1 MNYPKLPD
9 YQEFA
14 AQIMAHSQLRF
25 EYGAK
30 GVADILR
37 ESEQSLR
44 KTVAKLKK
52 LEIDQQLA
60 NREPDNLSMIR
71 RVRPDGP
78 RRLWQRFDRQV
89 YLDKLDGALLAR
101 LAGCILGSVVEGWSI
116 EAMQSWARQIG
127 DSFPPVD
134 YWSAAK
140 TPTEIRYETSP
151 CAAYTK
157 MGMDSVPVDDDIAY
171 TLLGLLIMEDYG
183 PEFTSEDVG
192 HAWVKY
198 LPFVAGSCKP
208 ALNSLR
214 SGGAASKAAGTAQGN
229 PYVQIIGATIRCDPW
244 AYMAPGWP
252 EKAAE
257 LAHRDACVSHRRN
270 GIYGAMFLAAAQSAA
285 FAVDHAAEAIG
296 IGLTEIPKR
305 CRLAGHVRWAL
316 QAGKKVKSFRQARR
330 LVDQRFNGMRGTHTI
345 NNVCLI
351 VFGLLMGDK
360 DVTKVISQCVAMG
373 LDNDCTAASA
383 GSIVGAMVGK
393 SGVPR
398 HWYEPFN
405 NTVRSYLIGK
415 KTFQITSLVKR
426 FARQAGRTW
435 TATP

>member
-1 MNYPKLPD
+1 MKYPKLPD
-9 YQEFA
+9 YQKFA
-14 AQIMAHSQLRF
+14 ADIMAHSQLKF

-30 GVADILR
+30 GVAKILR
-37 ESEQSLR
+37 QSERSLR
-44 KTVAKLKK
+44 NTVAELKE
-52 LEIDQQLA
+52 LEIDRQLA
-60 NREPDNLSMIR
+60 KREPDSLSVIR
-71 RVRPDGP
+71 RMRPDGP
-78 RRLWQRFDRQV
+78 RRLWQRLDRQV
-89 YLDKLDGALLAR
+89 YLDKLEGALLAR
-101 LAGCILGSVVEGWSI
+101 LAGCILGSVVEGWSMQ
-116 EAMQSWARQIG
+116 AMQAWARQIG
-127 DSFPPVD
+127 DPFPPVD

-157 MGMDSVPVDDDIAY
+157 TAMDSVPVDDDIAY
-171 TLLGLLIMEDYG
+171 TLLGLLIMEDHG
-183 PEFTSEDVG
+183 PAFTSDDVG
-192 HAWVKY
+192 RAWVKY

-214 SGGAASKAAGTAQGN
+214 RGGAASKAAGTARSN
-229 PYVQIIGATIRCDPW
+229 PYSQIIGATIRCDPW

-270 GIYGAMFLAAAQSAA
+270 GIYGAMFLAATQSAA
-285 FAVDHAAEAIG
+285 FAVDSAAEAIE

-316 QAGKKVKSFRQARR
+316 RTGEGVKSFRQARR

-345 NNVCLI
+345 NNACLT
-351 VFGLLMGDK
+351 VLGLLMGGK

-393 SGVPR
+393 AGVSP
-398 HWYEPFN
+398 HWYKPFN

-415 KTFQITSLVKR
+415 KTFAITSLVKR
-426 FARQAGRTW
+426 FARQAARVW
-435 TATP
+435 A